1 MQVGS
6 IIRQINFPDR
16 LYLIVEERDRYWMI
30 SPLGETG
37 GGQILAKTTK
47 GFEVI
52 A

>member
-1 MQVGS
+1 MKVGS

-16 LYLIVEERDRYWMI
+16 LYLIVKERDRYWMI

>member
-16 LYLIVEERDRYWMI
+16 LYLITEEMELYWVL
-30 SPLGETG
+30 SPLSEAG

>member
-16 LYLIVEERDRYWMI
+16 LYLITEEMERYWVL
-30 SPLGETG
+30 SPLGFG

>member
-1 MQVGS
+1 MKVGS

-16 LYLIVEERDRYWMI
+16 LYLIVEEMDRYWVL
-30 SPLGETG
+30 SPLGKTG